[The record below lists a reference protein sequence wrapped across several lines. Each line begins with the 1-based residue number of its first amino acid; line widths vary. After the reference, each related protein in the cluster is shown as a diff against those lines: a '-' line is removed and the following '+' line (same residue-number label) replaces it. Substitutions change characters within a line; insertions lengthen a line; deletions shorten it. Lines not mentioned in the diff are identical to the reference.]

1 MLENHKDNIK
11 STIDLIDENDKID
24 INKNKKE
31 NGNIDINRNYEEEPI
46 NKKKILI

>member
-1 MLENHKDNIK
+1 MLENHKDNVK
-11 STIDLIDENDKID
+11 STIDLIADNDKID
-24 INKNKKE
+24 TNKNKKE